1 MQSPKFGSSP
11 PGSSSSSSSRPS
23 CQVSED
29 ELTDDEYSE
38 EFMKNTSQG
47 FGYEGPFPDPRYED
61 GRPYTGGYYNDP
73 PLQSRRPQTC
83 RGFTDRDGY
92 RQEHPQPQS
101 SSPRTGPQPHRHQ
114 NRREYRREV
123 YSRDGAQTRSQHHQ
137 QQQRSRAQLHSNS
150 FQSDVDREQEQ
161 RTRDL
166 AVYVR
171 EAGTYIGHILDDA
184 ADEIAWGVP
193 PGDLRIIN
201 MLARVMREVDK
212 VAAKVGR
219 VKEDMER

>member
-1 MQSPKFGSSP
+1 
-11 PGSSSSSSSRPS
+11 
-23 CQVSED
+23 
-29 ELTDDEYSE
+29 
-38 EFMKNTSQG
+38 MKNTSQG

-73 PLQSRRPQTC
+73 PSQPRRPQT
-83 RGFTDRDGY
+83 RRDFTDQNGY
-92 RQEHPQPQS
+92 RQEHPQPRS
-101 SSPRTGPQPHRHQ
+101 SSPRTGPQPHRHGI
-114 NRREYRREV
+114 RWEYRREV

-137 QQQRSRAQLHSNS
+137 QRSRAQQHSNP

-161 RTRDL
+161 RIRDL

-171 EAGTYIGHILDDA
+171 GAGTYIGHVLDDA
-184 ADEIAWGVP
+184 ADEIAWGVL

-201 MLARVMREVDK
+201 MLARVMREVGE